1 MGNRRDGRTLGVMT
15 NERRWRLAWLGGP
28 VIGIANGVT
37 RELVYKDAVGEL
49 TAHQLSTVSA
59 LGLFAGYFWW
69 LQRRYPLA
77 DDRAALRVGG
87 FWLGLTVLFEFG
99 FGRAVDGKSWD
110 ALLRDYD
117 LSTGHVWTL
126 VLAWLA
132 LGPCVVRRLQDHV
145 QVPRPAGAR

>member
-1 MGNRRDGRTLGVMT
+1 MMARRDVHTLGAMT

-37 RELVYKDAVGEL
+37 RSP
-49 TAHQLSTVSA
+49 TT
-59 LGLFAGYFWW
+59 
-69 LQRRYPLA
+69 
-77 DDRAALRVGG
+77 ALRVGG

-117 LSTGHVWTL
+117 LSTGHLWTL

-132 LGPCVVRRLQDHV
+132 LGPCAVRRLQDHV